1 MAKTITPPTDPAE
14 VLGWVKDALANGRHI
29 IDEHYYKRCQQRRI
43 SPRAWRRV
51 IQTASSCAPYV
62 PEAGPLA
69 GGTSWR
75 IVGLDYSDEVTS
87 IGVETYADHLGR
99 RVLII
104 TVF

>member
-1 MAKTITPPTDPAE
+1 MAPPPSPAE
-14 VLGWVKDALANGRHI
+14 ALGWARDAIASGLYVV
-29 IDEHYYKRCQQRRI
+29 DEHYFKRCRQRRI

-51 IQTASSCAPYV
+51 IETASSCEPYAP
-62 PEAGPLA
+62 EHGPLA

-75 IVGLDYSDEVTS
+75 IVGVDYADDETTV
-87 IGVETYADHLGR
+87 GVETYADHLGR